1 MSSKDIDDYV
11 DNDDDVDFNNSND
24 DDIDDDDV
32 IVVDDDDDDYNKL
45 QSDRHLH
52 DHNHHHSHYHNHII
66 IITTIIIIIIPSIQ
80 STYLCIHRRLG
91 IQQGSSKCILDHGFF
106 SKIDTKAVLSL
117 KANPPF
123 KPSPSATH
131 EPLANLPAVRP
142 YHGDQKIFA
151 DF

>member
-1 MSSKDIDDYV
+1 MSSNDIDDDYNNNYV
-11 DNDDDVDFNNSND
+11 HVDDD
-24 DDIDDDDV
+24 DDIDNNNDDDSGDFDGYNDDVDVVDDDV
-32 IVVDDDDDDYNKL
+32 VVDDDDYDDKL
-45 QSDRHLH
+45 QSDRHW
-52 DHNHHHSHYHNHII
+52 HYHHCHH
-66 IITTIIIIIIPSIQ
+66 
-80 STYLCIHRRLG
+80 LCIHRRLG